1 MHSSRRWWLPLGLGA
16 REWVTGL
23 AEDPAG
29 AVLLLGF
36 SIAASARPFLVRLL
50 PSGAVDWICP
60 YADGVIPG
68 SDQQAFGLALGSGGA
83 IYTAGFDKG
92 PTPAGLR
99 PGLSD
104 GVLTRLNADGT
115 GLWHRWIGSPRLE
128 QLVGVGTT
136 PSGSVLVAGWTDGVV
151 SAANAGGMDLLI
163 QSFSSDGILLWSHQ
177 LGGGGQ
183 DRPSAMATTA
193 DGGLVVVGHSD
204 GLLAG
209 LPNRGL
215 EDAFVLR
222 FDAAGTLVWA
232 RSIAS
237 NGTDHGYGVLVT
249 PDGDVLVTGRTAGS
263 DWSPVGGDPADAY
276 LARFSPDGS
285 LRWLR
290 RFGSSAYEYGR
301 SLALTPDGN
310 ILVSGRT
317 EGDLQG
323 LANQGGFDGYV
334 ALFSADGR
342 HLGSRLHGTAGNDSA
357 NALLTLAGGDVIV
370 AGMTEG
376 NLEGQ
381 ANEAPGTYDLFV
393 ERTAF
398 RATGPWRPR
407 LTNPRPD
414 GIDLTPGSP
423 LAGSLTLWAGAG
435 ANGGV
440 PMTLPLGG
448 GSPLSLTGL
457 DPGQRYSYRLEAA
470 GETLEG
476 GFRTLPAA
484 DSREPWRLVVLPA
497 SPQALSPTLLDLAE
511 PLGPQVLL
519 APSPS
524 VLSGAE
530 EVPLL
535 QRTPWIGAL
544 TGDQQNDVGPL
555 TVVSVAEGGAADLA
569 AGTPRWDAIRTWL
582 SLLRSAGRTTVLL
595 LPATTPSAV
604 DGLARSEGVAM
615 VVRAPV
621 DGLLD
626 LQFRRFTQPSLQGAA
641 GCLSLTPL
649 SGQGSRGPTSH
660 TQVDSMGAP
669 MPTAVGSVDTSP
681 PLPPRLHLQK
691 DSGSS
696 ATDGLT
702 NEPGVLITGLEPGS
716 IWQWSADGG
725 RRWADGSG
733 GGLVLP
739 ADGGWS
745 LLARQI
751 DRSGLVSPV
760 SLPLPVSLDRQ
771 SPAITPVLSSLSDD
785 HGSLQGL
792 VPALGWFSDRTPVL
806 QGTLA
811 AAPGATERLV
821 LQVNGQ
827 PVGEAR
833 IGPGGTDWSIQPLL
847 MGPDGPVTIQ
857 LQLVDGA
864 GNVGPSSLP
873 FQAFLDSTAPT
884 SLPMLRALIDD
895 RGARQ
900 GPLAQGA
907 VTDDDTPL
915 LQGTLSAPLASGD
928 ILEVMANGVV
938 VGTLGS
944 LGPGNSWSLP
954 LQLPQGPGTTIHLTA
969 RVVDV
974 AGNAGRASAAR
985 RVLVDT
991 VAPAM
996 ATTITSVIDDHG
1008 ARQGAAAPGDWISDR
1023 TPRIQGS
1030 LSAPAGAGDVVQ
1042 VWNGDTLLG
1051 SAVLGPDRRS
1061 WGFTATVPAPVEML
1075 NLRARVVDA
1084 AGNAGSPSAD
1094 YPLRI
1099 DSLAPT
1105 AVPSITA
1112 LLDDS
1117 GPVTG
1122 PIAAGGTSDDFTPVV
1137 VGTLSAPVA
1146 PGEVVEVLDG
1156 ARSLGTAMADPLTGQ
1171 WSLPLTLATTWNR
1184 QLQLRARVVDP
1195 AGNTGPMT
1203 YGPACT
1209 LADPLP
1215 PGPVLRLLPLGDSL
1229 TDGGTVPGGYRAGL
1243 QQLGQ
1248 SLGRPL
1254 DLVGRKQQLL
1264 AADPSPDPDHWAV
1277 PGLTVAGLTA
1287 LLPAALG
1294 SLREV
1299 SRAEDPVAVLLL
1311 IGTND
1316 LLNAST
1322 AATTPAALGNLLQ
1335 TLDRLIVS
1343 GTAPLPVLI
1352 GTLPAL
1358 RPPTQTARVAADA
1371 LALNRWITDTAP
1383 SLSTPR
1389 MLVQPVNLTTPL
1401 EGLLDAGGIHPTAQ
1415 GYGVMADQWVQAL
1428 QTSALL

>member
-1 MHSSRRWWLPLGLGA
+1 MHSRRHWWLPLGLGA

-29 AVLLLGF
+29 GILLLGF

-50 PSGAVDWICP
+50 PSGTVDWIRP

-68 SDQQAFGLALGSGGA
+68 SDQQAFGLALGPGGA

-92 PTPAGLR
+92 VTTPGLR

-104 GVLTRLNADGT
+104 GVLTRLNPDGS
-115 GLWHRWIGSPRLE
+115 GLWHAWIGSPRLE
-128 QLVGVGTT
+128 QLAGVGTT
-136 PSGSVLVAGWTDGVV
+136 PSGSVLVAGWTDGTV

-163 QSFSSDGILLWSHQ
+163 QSFSPDGSLLWSRQ
-177 LGGGGQ
+177 LGGSGQ

-232 RSIAS
+232 RSIAT

-249 PDGDVLVTGRTAGS
+249 PDGDILVTGRMAGR
-263 DWSPVGGDPADAY
+263 DWSPAGGDPADAY

-290 RFGSSAYEYGR
+290 RFGSSAYDYGR
-301 SLALTPDGN
+301 SLALTPGGD

-357 NALLTLAGGDVIV
+357 NALLSLAAGDVII

-376 NLEGQ
+376 NLEGRP
-381 ANEAPGTYDLFV
+381 NEAPGTYDLFV
-393 ERTAF
+393 ERTTL

-407 LTNPRPD
+407 LTDPRPD
-414 GIDLTPGSP
+414 GIELTPGSP

-435 ANGGV
+435 GGGL
-440 PMTLPLGG
+440 PLTLPLGG
-448 GSPLSLTGL
+448 GAPLTLTGL
-457 DPGQRYSYRLEAA
+457 DAGQRYSYRLEAA

-476 GFRTLPAA
+476 GFRTLPTAS
-484 DSREPWRLVVLPA
+484 SRELWRLVALPA
-497 SPQALSPTLLDLAE
+497 SPSALSPSLADLAE
-511 PLGPQVLL
+511 QLQPQVLL
-519 APSPS
+519 AASPS

-544 TGDQQNDVGPL
+544 AGDQQNDVGPL
-555 TVVSVAEGGAADLA
+555 TVVSVAEEGAADLA
-569 AGTPRWDAIRTWL
+569 AGTPRWEAIRARL
-582 SLLRSAGRTTVLL
+582 SLLRSAGRTVVLL
-595 LPATTPSAV
+595 LPSITPSAV
-604 DGLARSEGVAM
+604 DRLAQSEGVAV
-615 VVRAPV
+615 VVRAPL
-621 DGLLD
+621 DGLLE
-626 LQFRRFTQPSLQGAA
+626 LQFRQYIQSTPQGASA
-641 GCLSLTPL
+641 CLSVTPL
-649 SGQGSRGPTSH
+649 SNLGNRGPTSH
-660 TQVDSMGAP
+660 TQVDTMGAP
-669 MPTAVGSVDTSP
+669 LPNSVAAVDTSP
-681 PLPPRLHLQK
+681 PPPPRLQLQK

-702 NEPGVLITGLEPGS
+702 QEPGVQITGLEAGS
-716 IWQWSADGG
+716 LWQWSADGG

-739 ADGGWS
+739 VDGGWS

-760 SLPLPVSLDRQ
+760 SVPLTVTLDRQ
-771 SPAITPVLSSLSDD
+771 SPGTIPVVSSLRDD
-785 HGSLQGL
+785 HGNLQGL
-792 VPALGWFSDRTPVL
+792 VPALGWFSDRTPLL

-811 AAPGATERLV
+811 AAPGPTEQLM
-821 LQVNGQ
+821 LKVNGQ
-827 PVGEAR
+827 TMGNAR
-833 IGPGGTDWSIQPLL
+833 IGPGGIDWSIQPVLK
-847 MGPDGPVTIQ
+847 GPDGPVTVQ

-864 GNVGPSSLP
+864 GNAGPASLA

-884 SLPMLRALIDD
+884 TVPSLTALIDD
-895 RGARQ
+895 QGSRQ
-900 GPLAQGA
+900 GPLTQGA
-907 VTDDDTPL
+907 ASDDDTPL
-915 LQGTLSAPLASGD
+915 LQGTLSGPLASGET
-928 ILEVMANGVV
+928 IEVMANGIVI
-938 VGTLGS
+938 GTVAS
-944 LGPGNSWSLP
+944 LGAGNRWSLP
-954 LQLPQGPGTTIHLTA
+954 LQLPKGPGTTINLTA
-969 RVVDV
+969 RVVDT

-985 RVLVDT
+985 RLLVDT

-996 ATTITSVIDDHG
+996 TTAITTVLDDHG
-1008 ARQGAAAPGDWISDR
+1008 ARQGAAMPGDWISDR
-1023 TPRIQGS
+1023 TPRILGS
-1030 LSAPAGAGDVVQ
+1030 LTAPAGAGEVVQ
-1042 VWNGDTLLG
+1042 VLNGDTLLG
-1051 SAVLGPDRRS
+1051 NAVLGPDRRS
-1061 WGFTATVPAPVEML
+1061 WGFTATVPASVAAL
-1075 NLRARVVDA
+1075 TLRARVVDA
-1084 AGNAGSPSAD
+1084 AGNAGALSAD
-1094 YPLRI
+1094 YPLLV
-1099 DSLAPT
+1099 DSLAPGI
-1105 AVPSITA
+1105 VPTITA

-1122 PIAAGGTSDDFTPVV
+1122 PMAAGGTSDDFTPVV
-1137 VGTLSAPVA
+1137 VGTLPGPAA

-1156 ARSLGTAMADPLTGQ
+1156 ARALGTAMADPLTGL
-1171 WSLPLTLATTWNR
+1171 WSLPLTLATTLNR
-1184 QLQLRARVVDP
+1184 QLQLRARVVDL
-1195 AGNTGPMT
+1195 AGNTGQMT
-1203 YGPACT
+1203 YGPTCT
-1209 LADPLP
+1209 LASP
-1215 PGPVLRLLPLGDSL
+1215 PPSGPVLRLLPLGDSL

-1243 QQLGQ
+1243 QQQGQ
-1248 SLGRPL
+1248 NLGRPL

-1264 AADPSPDPDHWAV
+1264 AADPSPDPDHWGV

-1287 LLPAALG
+1287 QLPAAMA
-1294 SLREV
+1294 SLREAG
-1299 SRAEDPVAVLLL
+1299 RAGDPKAVLLL

-1322 AATTPAALGNLLQ
+1322 AAATPAALGNLLQ
-1335 TLDRLIVS
+1335 TLDRLIIP
-1343 GTAPLPVLI
+1343 GTAPLTVLI

-1371 LALNRWITDTAP
+1371 LALNSWITEAAP
-1383 SLSTPR
+1383 SLSTPQ
-1389 MLVQPVNLTTPL
+1389 MSVLPVNLTTPL

-1415 GYGVMADQWVQAL
+1415 GYGVMADRWIEAL
-1428 QTSALL
+1428 QTSGLL